1 MLLVVRTTVWS
12 NNLYKIRGYPD
23 MCMCVDGLMAFALD
37 VFCIYVMRKWDI
49 KWQMGYRSLEL
60 AQKNH
65 GQIYVGWQVAGAKF

>member
-1 MLLVVRTTVWS
+1 
-12 NNLYKIRGYPD
+12 